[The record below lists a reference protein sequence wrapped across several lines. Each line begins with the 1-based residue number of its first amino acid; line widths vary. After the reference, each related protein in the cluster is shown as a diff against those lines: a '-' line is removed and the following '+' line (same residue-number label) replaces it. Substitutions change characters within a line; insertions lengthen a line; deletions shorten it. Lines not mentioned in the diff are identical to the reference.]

1 MLHAG
6 VAHSLTDSAR
16 EGATLLVGCGV
27 MVGIG
32 EGSLLMES
40 SGISVGC
47 SDSCPLRLGFGLSV
61 DPSEGVELIDE

>member
-1 MLHAG
+1 
-6 VAHSLTDSAR
+6 
-16 EGATLLVGCGV
+16 

-40 SGISVGC
+40 SGLSVGC